1 MDSTMGSWVGW
12 AVVRLRLL
20 VREIGRRR
28 RERAMVSALGALD
41 DGMLK
46 DIGVYRCEIPSLA
59 RQRWRGAEGG

>member
-1 MDSTMGSWVGW
+1 MDLTTGWWMGW
-12 AVVRLRLL
+12 AAARLRLL
-20 VREIGRRR
+20 AREIGRRR
-28 RERAMVSALGALD
+28 QERAMRAALDALD